1 MAGLQIDPTSIETAR
16 AAGYSDAEIVNHLSA
31 KAPDQFKAAKDAGYD
46 DGEILAH
53 FSGKA
58 PEPSGALAGAVH
70 GMKQLAHGVAETAR
84 QNGVG
89 SGYAVNDPN
98 YVPANPLH
106 PSEWGQ
112 VLTENLPAF
121 GGALTAGTLAK
132 GAAGLAKVPNR
143 YAKLAGLGGA
153 ALAGWLMTAGDTAKH
168 RAEVRTG
175 NPDAEPTAE
184 DKTIGYGTAA
194 AAQAAGSIGP
204 GRFIP
209 GMVKAGLPTATSALQ
224 RAAGS
229 VAAGAAGNA
238 AASTITQAG
247 TTAGTDQ
254 GLTVDPLQVGK
265 DAVTGA
271 VTSGLPASFQLA
283 GGMARASSM
292 REHTA
297 SPENIAATKAVAT
310 RLENAAGGADNLG
323 ASWKGA
329 TKDHSFNEVVKSDIK
344 NELGDAAKNV
354 RQQVPQLSP
363 DADNALQRAQNHEPL
378 TANDV
383 ALIAKETAGA
393 PDGPNAAFLARQ
405 VHMQQLMNDRGSYT
419 KGKWAGGVSGAFD
432 ANVGYMLNPFRA
444 ATGIGAS
451 AMGMHLL
458 GASNPLFMGSA
469 LGAYGIAR
477 SIDSLTG
484 MRSPAKTFA
493 EHFADRNAQLRVP
506 TQQTPAPPAP
516 PPPSGQAQGPWG
528 PKPLPQQSVPQQA
541 APQAPQAAP
550 ASFDPL
556 IAQTMAHAALM
567 QKAQP
572 PAPEPQAPQLDPL
585 NLPTSI
591 TKSAKNLM
599 GGIKTVQE
607 IREKEQA
614 RTAVAGLQSPLVE
627 EAPLDVTQNP
637 MVGKRASQLVSAANA
652 LRKYT
657 GADVAERE
665 QAQAEAQAAREEK
678 AAAKAAEREKTAT
691 ERAQAMAD
699 RAKIKAEAAA
709 VKAQQVAQREAHKA
723 ELAKAKIEAK
733 AATDKVKAAAA
744 KVKAPKPEPKAAPEA
759 PKEAPQAEATYE
771 PISDDLLTRRGLS
784 DDQVSAREVADYAPG
799 LRDKYAKNIKF
810 RRSTLRNRL
819 EEVAGDANDVDSSAI
834 GKLYH
839 QIDHSH
845 SQKDVQRHLAHWTA
859 KMDPATKQAIHAAV
873 APLLKLWKE

>member
-1 MAGLQIDPTSIETAR
+1 MHLLGTSNPLF
-16 AAGYSDAEIVNHLSA
+16 G
-31 KAPDQFKAAKDAGYD
+31 
-46 DGEILAH
+46 
-53 FSGKA
+53 
-58 PEPSGALAGAVH
+58 GALAG
-70 GMKQLAHGVAETAR
+70 T
-84 QNGVG
+84 
-89 SGYAVNDPN
+89 Y
-98 YVPANPLH
+98 
-106 PSEWGQ
+106 
-112 VLTENLPAF
+112 
-121 GGALTAGTLAK
+121 
-132 GAAGLAKVPNR
+132 GAAR
-143 YAKLAGLGGA
+143 
-153 ALAGWLMTAGDTAKH
+153 
-168 RAEVRTG
+168 
-175 NPDAEPTAE
+175 
-184 DKTIGYGTAA
+184 
-194 AAQAAGSIGP
+194 
-204 GRFIP
+204 
-209 GMVKAGLPTATSALQ
+209 MV
-224 RAAGS
+224 
-229 VAAGAAGNA
+229 
-238 AASTITQAG
+238 
-247 TTAGTDQ
+247 
-254 GLTVDPLQVGK
+254 
-265 DAVTGA
+265 
-271 VTSGLPASFQLA
+271 
-283 GGMARASSM
+283 
-292 REHTA
+292 
-297 SPENIAATKAVAT
+297 
-310 RLENAAGGADNLG
+310 DN
-323 ASWKGA
+323 
-329 TKDHSFNEVVKSDIK
+329 
-344 NELGDAAKNV
+344 
-354 RQQVPQLSP
+354 
-363 DADNALQRAQNHEPL
+363 
-378 TANDV
+378 
-383 ALIAKETAGA
+383 
-393 PDGPNAAFLARQ
+393 
-405 VHMQQLMNDRGSYT
+405 
-419 KGKWAGGVSGAFD
+419 
-432 ANVGYMLNPFRA
+432 
-444 ATGIGAS
+444 
-451 AMGMHLL
+451 
-458 GASNPLFMGSA
+458 
-469 LGAYGIAR
+469 
-477 SIDSLTG
+477 LTG

-556 IAQTMAHAALM
+556 IVQTMAHAALM

-572 PAPEPQAPQLDPL
+572 PAPEPQAPQIDPL

-591 TKSAKNLM
+591 TKTAKNIM
-599 GGIKTVQE
+599 GGHAKVQE

>member
-1 MAGLQIDPTSIETAR
+1 MAGLQIDPTAIETAR
-16 AAGYSDAEIVNHLSA
+16 AAGYSDAEIVDHLTS
-31 KAPDQFKAAKDAGYD
+31 KAPDQFKAAKEAGYAD
-46 DGEILAH
+46 SEILAH
-53 FSGKA
+53 FAGKA
-58 PEPSGALAGAVH
+58 PEPSGALAGA
-70 GMKQLAHGVAETAR
+70 KHGVAQVAHGIAETAK
-84 QNGVG
+84 QNFGLG
-89 SGYAVNDPN
+89 DGFDKRDPN
-98 YVPANPLH
+98 YVPADPYK
-106 PSEWGQ
+106 PSQWGQ
-112 VLTENLPAF
+112 LIAENVPSMGAAIAGGKAAAAMAPGKFKIPAALL
-121 GGALTAGTLAK
+121 GATGLGWLMSSGDTIKERAANNGHEEPSTTDKVIGNLTAGA
-132 GAAGLAKVPNR
+132 GAAASAVPAARLVPGLNKV
-143 YAKLAGLGGA
+143 AGAGGQAAASALTKALTTVGSGVAGGA
-153 ALAGWLMTAGDTAKH
+153 ASDLASQ
-168 RAEVRTG
+168 V
-175 NPDAEPTAE
+175 
-184 DKTIGYGTAA
+184 
-194 AAQAAGSIGP
+194 
-204 GRFIP
+204 
-209 GMVKAGLPTATSALQ
+209 
-224 RAAGS
+224 
-229 VAAGAAGNA
+229 
-238 AASTITQAG
+238 G

-254 GLTVDPLQVGK
+254 GLTVDPSRVGG
-265 DAVTGA
+265 AAITGG
-271 VTSGLPASFQLA
+271 VTSGALAAPALGGDLVRA
-283 GGMARASSM
+283 GTLRKYIGENEAASK
-292 REHTA
+292 
-297 SPENIAATKAVAT
+297 NYAT
-310 RLENAAGGADNLG
+310 RLETAGNGDLGNAKADEGA
-323 ASWKGA
+323 
-329 TKDHSFNEVVKSDIK
+329 HQRVVADLK
-344 NELGDAAKNV
+344 NELGTAASNV
-354 RQQVPQLSP
+354 GKQVSLSQE
-363 DADNALQRAQNHEPL
+363 AQNTLSALQRGEKVTPAE
-378 TANDV
+378 
-383 ALIAKETAGA
+383 IARIDSETAGA
-393 PDGPNAAFLARQ
+393 PDGANTALLARTLH
-405 VHMQQLMNDRGSYT
+405 VADMAAERGGHSNR
-419 KGKWAGGVSGAFD
+419 GWAGGLSGVMDKNLGFL
-432 ANVGYMLNPFRA
+432 LNPARLAGGAA
-444 ATGIGAS
+444 ATAL
-451 AMGMHLL
+451 GMHLL
-458 GASNPLFMGSA
+458 GTSNPLFGGA
-469 LGAYGIAR
+469 LAGTYGAAR
-477 SIDSLTG
+477 MVDNLTG

-556 IAQTMAHAALM
+556 IVQTMAHAALM

-572 PAPEPQAPQLDPL
+572 PAPEPQAPQIDPL

-591 TKSAKNLM
+591 TKTAKNIM
-599 GGIKTVQE
+599 GGHAKVQE